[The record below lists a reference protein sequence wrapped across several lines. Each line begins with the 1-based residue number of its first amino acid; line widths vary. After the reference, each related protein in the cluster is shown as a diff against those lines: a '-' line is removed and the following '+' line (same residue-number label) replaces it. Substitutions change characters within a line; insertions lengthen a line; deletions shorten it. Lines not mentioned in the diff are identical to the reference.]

1 MGDAEATEVISLSNM
16 NTAATVIEIP
26 VQKRVEFQA
35 EGAATFTQDGGEFRR
50 QMAHGVPHEID
61 MAENS
66 VRFYSVNQKSMKACL
81 FDGFANIFPSFSI
94 LRCHHR

>member
-1 MGDAEATEVISLSNM
+1 MRAAEATEGISLSDM
-16 NTAATVIEIP
+16 NAAALTVVEIP
-26 VQKRVEFQA
+26 VQIRVEFQA

-66 VRFYSVNQKSMKACL
+66 VRFYSVNQKSRAE
-81 FDGFANIFPSFSI
+81 
-94 LRCHHR
+94 